1 MDPAGDSVPPRPVVW
16 VNCAA
21 SLDGRIA
28 FAGGRRA
35 GLSGPEDL
43 QRVQRIR
50 AGADAILVGV
60 GTVVKDDPSLRV
72 HWELLGEAPG
82 PNPTRVVVDAS
93 GRTPATARV
102 LDGSTPTIIA
112 TSERSKRSF
121 PPHVRVMVAGAARVD
136 LARLFPMLYGDGV
149 HTMMVE
155 GGAEIL
161 ASVLR
166 AGLFD
171 RFTVYYAP
179 VVVGGLTAPPVA
191 SGPETRGPDDL
202 ATFDL
207 LGVERLGAG
216 YLATYAPVGRTGPL
230 RPSWAR
236 TLPARTQV
244 HNPGA
249 NV

>member
-1 MDPAGDSVPPRPVVW
+1 MGSTGDSARVRPVVW

-43 QRVQRIR
+43 QRVQRLR

-72 HWELLGEAPG
+72 HWELLGERPG

-93 GRTPATARV
+93 GRTPLSARV
-102 LDGSTPTIIA
+102 LDGSTPTIVA
-112 TSERSKRSF
+112 TSERSKRTF
-121 PPHVRVMVAGAARVD
+121 PPHVRVLVAGSSRVE
-136 LARLFPMLYGDGV
+136 LGRLFPMLYDDGV
-149 HTMMVE
+149 RTLMVE

-161 ASVLR
+161 SSVLR

-171 RFTVYYAP
+171 RLTVYYAP
-179 VVVGGLTAPPVA
+179 VVIGGLTAPPVA
-191 SGPETRGPDDL
+191 SGPETRGPEEL
-202 ATFDL
+202 ATLEL

-216 YLATYAPVGRTGPL
+216 HLATYAPAGRKGALP
-230 RPSWAR
+230 RSWSR
-236 TLPARTQV
+236 TVPGRTQV

>member
-1 MDPAGDSVPPRPVVW
+1 MGSAGYSAPPRPVVW

-50 AGADAILVGV
+50 ADADAILVGV

-72 HWELLGEAPG
+72 HWELLGESPG
-82 PNPTRVVVDAS
+82 PNPTRIVVDAS

-102 LDGSTPTIIA
+102 LDGSTQTIIA
-112 TSERSKRSF
+112 TSERSTRSF
-121 PPHVRVMVAGAARVD
+121 PPHIRVLVAGATRVD
-136 LARLFPMLYGDGV
+136 LPRLLPMLYEVGV
-149 HTMMVE
+149 RTLMVE

-161 ASVLR
+161 SSVLR

-179 VVVGGLTAPPVA
+179 VVVGGLTAPAVA

-202 ATFDL
+202 ATLEL
-207 LGVERLGAG
+207 LGVERLGTG
-216 YLATYAPVGRTGPL
+216 YVATYAPAGRKGPL
-230 RPSWAR
+230 RPSWTR
-236 TLPARTQV
+236 TVPARTQV

>member
-1 MDPAGDSVPPRPVVW
+1 MVSSGGPAPTRPVVW

-43 QRVQRIR
+43 QRVQRLR
-50 AGADAILVGV
+50 AGADGILVGV

-72 HWELLGEAPG
+72 HWELLGEPAG
-82 PNPTRVVVDAS
+82 PNPTRIVVDAS

-102 LDGSTPTIIA
+102 LDGSTPTIVA
-112 TSERSKRSF
+112 TSERAQRAF
-121 PPHVRVMVAGAARVD
+121 PPHVRVLVAGATRVD
-136 LARLFPMLYGDGV
+136 LGRLFPMLHQAGV
-149 HTMMVE
+149 RTLMVE

-161 ASVLR
+161 SSVLR

-171 RFTVYYAP
+171 RFTIYYAP

-191 SGPETRGPDDL
+191 SGPETHGPEEL
-202 ATFDL
+202 AALEL
-207 LGVERLGAG
+207 LGVERLGVG
-216 YLATYAPVGRTGPL
+216 YLATYAPAGRKGPL
-230 RPSWAR
+230 PQSWAR
-236 TLPARTQV
+236 SVPPRT
-244 HNPGA
+244 
-249 NV
+249 

>member
-1 MDPAGDSVPPRPVVW
+1 MGSPGDSPPRRPTVW

-35 GLSGPEDL
+35 HLSGPEDL
-43 QRVQRIR
+43 QRVQRLR

-72 HWELLGEAPG
+72 HWELLGESPG

-93 GRTPATARV
+93 GRTPSTARV
-102 LDGSTPTIIA
+102 LDGSAPTIVA
-112 TSERSKRSF
+112 TSERSTRSF
-121 PPHVRVMVAGAARVD
+121 PAHVRVVVVGANRVE
-136 LARLFPMLYGDGV
+136 LGRLFPTLYDLGIR
-149 HTMMVE
+149 TLMVE

-161 ASVLR
+161 SSVLR
-166 AGLFD
+166 VGLFD
-171 RFTVYYAP
+171 RFSVYYAP
-179 VVVGGLTAPPVA
+179 VVIGGGTAPPVA

-202 ATFDL
+202 ATLEL
-207 LGVERLGAG
+207 LSVERLGTG
-216 YLATYAPVGRTGPL
+216 FLATYAPAGGPGPL
-230 RPSWAR
+230 PRPWAR
-236 TLPARTQV
+236 TVRAGTQI
-244 HNPGA
+244 HNPGK